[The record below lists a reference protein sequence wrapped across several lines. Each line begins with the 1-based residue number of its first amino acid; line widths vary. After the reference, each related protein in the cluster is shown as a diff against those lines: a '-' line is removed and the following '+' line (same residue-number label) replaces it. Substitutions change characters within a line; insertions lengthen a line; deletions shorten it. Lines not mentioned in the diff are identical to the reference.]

1 MSARRA
7 SGLFAAWLV
16 AAAAACSSQHPVP
29 AAGGMALPFI
39 ENDFAVASARA
50 KEAKLPLF
58 VEVWA
63 PW

>member
-1 MSARRA
+1 MSLQTGTRMLA
-7 SGLFAAWLV
+7 GLVV
-16 AAAAACSSQHPVP
+16 AAALCCGSQPTTRI
-29 AAGGMALPFI
+29 AGGMALPFV
-39 ENDFAVASARA
+39 ENDFAGASAQA